1 MPNTLHALDFL
12 ADPAAKPVPGVVT
25 IFGDE
30 PFLKRLAL
38 AELRHAVLNA
48 EDGEFSLTTLD
59 GEDCQPRD
67 AFDELATV
75 SMFGGG
81 RRMVV
86 IEDADTFVT
95 RYRGQLENYVA
106 KPKPGG
112 VLVLIVKTWPSNTRL
127 FKAVDATGLG
137 IDASAPQPARL
148 LKWMSTWAKQKHK
161 AKLDRT
167 TAEAL
172 VEIIGPELG
181 LLDQE
186 LAKLAAAAGPGGEI
200 TAEMVDTL
208 VGGWR
213 AKTTWDMLDA
223 ALEGHAPEALRQL
236 ERLIWSG
243 ESPIGLLAQVGS
255 SLRRFAAATRLIA
268 QAEASGRKVI
278 LRQALEGAGVQ
289 SRAFILEK
297 AERQLKQVGR
307 QRGASLYR
315 WLLEADLALKGSSSS
330 PARARIVLEQLV
342 CRLST
347 LADPRKRAAV

>member
-1 MPNTLHALDFL
+1 MSNAIHALDFL
-12 ADPAAKPVPGVVT
+12 ADPAARPVPGVVAV
-25 IFGDE
+25 FGDE
-30 PFLKRLAL
+30 PFLKRLVL
-38 AELRHAVLNA
+38 GELRHAVLDA
-48 EDGEFSLTTLD
+48 EDAEFSLTTLD
-59 GEDCQPRD
+59 GEEAQPRD

-86 IEDADTFVT
+86 VEDADDFVS
-95 RYRGQLENYVA
+95 RYRPQLEDYVA

-112 VLVLIVKTWPSNTRL
+112 VLVLVVKTWPSNTRL
-127 FKAVDATGLG
+127 YKA
-137 IDASAPQPARL
+137 IDASGLGVDCSAPQAARL
-148 LKWMSTWAKQKHK
+148 LKWLGTWAKQKHQ
-161 AKLDRT
+161 AKLSRDA
-167 TAEAL
+167 AETL
-172 VEIIGPELG
+172 VETIGPELG

-186 LAKLAAAAGPGGEI
+186 LAKLAAAAGPSGEI

-223 ALEGHAPEALRQL
+223 ALEGNAPEALRQL
-236 ERLIWSG
+236 ERLVWSG

-268 QAEASGRKVI
+268 QAEASGRRPV
-278 LRQALEGAGVQ
+278 LRQCLEAAGVQ
-289 SRAFILEK
+289 SRPFILDK
-297 AERQLKQVGR
+297 AERQLKQIGR

-330 PARARIVLEQLV
+330 SARSRIVLEQLV

-347 LADPRKRAAV
+347 LADPRKRVTA